1 MQARKYIFTLVLSA
15 VAVLFIN
22 NSFAAETAFEAAKSG
37 GAKSRIIASF
47 YQENNQQK
55 LIAGFEIEID
65 KGWKIYAPDNSGFG
79 VPPSFNFA
87 NSTNID
93 VAKTNPIFPKAN
105 LEKEQIGAE
114 TIEYSTYKQKV
125 IIPLELA
132 VIDSAKK
139 TNLQI
144 EVNYGLCKDICI
156 PASQKFSL
164 EIPAKDTN
172 PEILENIQQFLT
184 TKQIASQTKSP
195 DSPPKI
201 SLIRALIIAF
211 IGGAILNIMPC
222 VLPVLSIKLL
232 SVINHSSSK
241 LGRIR
246 FAFLSTILGIVFSFA
261 VFAAIAVFLKSI
273 GSAIGWGFQFQNPYF
288 LLFLLT
294 ILMVFIANL
303 LGLFEFNFG
312 GTLGSALNQKIN
324 TSQKDKKNIFIPN
337 FLSGILAVLLATP
350 CSAPFV
356 GVAISFALSAQMKEI
371 FLIFGSMSLGLSLPY
386 LCLIAF
392 PNLVKSMPKPGSWMI
407 KAKQLM
413 AGFLAATAIWIV
425 YILIDN
431 IGFIAAS
438 VAAILAILILLFFK
452 IIHKIHISQSLNKI
466 GFLAALITFIALVT
480 AVFVIPNQLAYLNKM
495 IERKQQE
502 HWIKFDQSKIA
513 DLVKDGK
520 TVVIDI
526 TADWCITCKANKL
539 LVLSSK
545 EVEEKLSQPNVV
557 AMRGDLTTPNQEI
570 FDFMKKYNRYGIP
583 FNIVFG
589 PGAAGGILT
598 SELPSKESLIQ
609 AIEQASKTN
618 NSDDQ
623 I

>member
-1 MQARKYIFTLVLSA
+1 MLCIS
-15 VAVLFIN
+15 
-22 NSFAAETAFEAAKSG
+22 NSFAAETAFEPAKNG
-37 GAKSRIIASF
+37 GAKTRIVASF
-47 YQENNQQK
+47 YQENGQEK
-55 LIAGFEIEID
+55 LIAGLEVIIE

-79 VPPSFNFA
+79 VPPSFDFT

-93 VAKTNPIFPKAN
+93 IAKAAPIFPKAHI
-105 LEKEQIGAE
+105 EKEQIGAE
-114 TIEYSTYKQKV
+114 TIEYSTYKEKV

-132 VIDSAKK
+132 VIDSGTE
-139 TNLQI
+139 TNLEV

-164 EIPAKDTN
+164 KIPALENN
-172 PEILENIQQFLT
+172 PEILKNIQQFLT
-184 TKQIASQTKSP
+184 NKQITNSAATP
-195 DSPPKI
+195 DSTPKI
-201 SLIRALIIAF
+201 SLIKALIIAF

-232 SVINHSSSK
+232 SVISHSSSRIS
-241 LGRIR
+241 RIR
-246 FAFLSTILGIVFSFA
+246 WAFFSTIIGIVFSFT
-261 VFAAIAVFLKSI
+261 VFAFIAVFLKSI

-288 LLFLLT
+288 LLFLLA
-294 ILMVFIANL
+294 ILMVFVSNL

-312 GTLGSALNQKIN
+312 GALGSILNQKI
-324 TSQKDKKNIFIPN
+324 TASEKKRKNIFIPN

-392 PNLVKSMPKPGSWMI
+392 PKLVKSMPKPGAWMI

-413 AGFLAATAIWIV
+413 AGFLAATAIWVV

-431 IGFIAAS
+431 IGFIAAAS
-438 VAAILAILILLFFK
+438 AAILAILILLFFK
-452 IIHKIHISQSLNKI
+452 VTSKLHLSAPSHKLRFFTAIAIFI
-466 GFLAALITFIALVT
+466 TLITAM
-480 AVFVIPNQLAYLNKM
+480 FVIPNRLAHLNKM
-495 IERKQQE
+495 MERKQQE
-502 HWIKFDQSKIA
+502 HWTKFDQNKIA
-513 DLVKDGK
+513 DLVKQGK

-539 LVLSSK
+539 LVLSSD
-545 EVEEKLSQPNVV
+545 EVEEKLSQANVV

-589 PGAAGGILT
+589 PGAPEGILT
-598 SELPSKESLIQ
+598 SELPSKESLIE
-609 AIEQASKTN
+609 AIDKASEK
-618 NSDDQ
+618 
-623 I
+623 